1 MKTKIV
7 LIISAFIAV
16 LSVSAQEVYTPLKQ
30 TTFQFAEGSFSAL
43 RCSAP
48 VNVVYTVNDTL
59 PPTVSPIGFD
69 VYVDCMDVC
78 ISSDTLYVGL
88 NLPDYM
94 NRPEVNQ
101 LQVYITGPSL
111 ARIEAS
117 DDCRLVTIGDQ
128 ATSDPMAIFA
138 SRGANILVRD
148 RIAAPSVRL
157 AAGFQSVIGLFT
169 VDTPDMT
176 ALANQLSIV
185 NVFAPTSYGT
195 SHIGNLKLVSKG
207 LSTVYISNVE
217 YDSVSEDADEGST
230 ITIDK

>member
-1 MKTKIV
+1 MKTKII
-7 LIISAFIAV
+7 LIISTFIAA

-30 TTFQFAEGSFSAL
+30 TTFRFDEGSFTAL

-69 VYVDCMDVC
+69 VYVDCMDVS
-78 ISSDTLYVGL
+78 IGSDTLYVSL

-111 ARIEAS
+111 TWL
-117 DDCRLVTIGDQ
+117 DVVGDCRLVTVGNQ
-128 ATSDPMAIFA
+128 KLSGPMTIAA

-148 RIAAPSVRL
+148 RIVAPSVQL
-157 AAGFQSVIGLFT
+157 AAGFQSVIGLFV

-176 ALANQLSIV
+176 VLANQLSIV
-185 NVFAPTSYGT
+185 NVFSPISYGT
-195 SHIGNLKLVSKG
+195 GYVGNLKLVSKG